1 MKQETIAIIAV
12 GLTILGTMLGA
23 TFRLEGR
30 IESIEARIEHVQS
43 ETRAEA
49 RADREALRTEARADR
64 EAFSMQITRLIEQ
77 QGALSGL
84 VEGLTIA
91 SSR

>member
-23 TFRLEGR
+23 TLRLEGR

-49 RADREALRTEARADR
+49 RADREA
-64 EAFSMQITRLIEQ
+64 FSMQITRLIEQ

-84 VEGLTIA
+84 VEGLAIA

>member
-1 MKQETIAIIAV
+1 M
-12 GLTILGTMLGA
+12 
-23 TFRLEGR
+23 
-30 IESIEARIEHVQS
+30 QS

-49 RADREALRTEARADR
+49 RADREVLRTEARADL

-77 QGALSGL
+77 QGALGGL

>member
-23 TFRLEGR
+23 TLRLEGR

-43 ETRAEA
+43 ETRAG
-49 RADREALRTEARADR
+49 TRADR

-84 VEGLTIA
+84 VEGITIA
-91 SSR
+91 SYHEP